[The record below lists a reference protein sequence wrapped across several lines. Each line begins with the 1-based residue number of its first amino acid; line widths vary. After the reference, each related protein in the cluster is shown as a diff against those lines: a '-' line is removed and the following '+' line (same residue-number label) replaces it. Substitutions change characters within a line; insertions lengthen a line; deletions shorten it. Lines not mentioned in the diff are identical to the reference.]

1 VGLVAREIE
10 AAGIPTVVL
19 SNIPVLTGAVRVPRM
34 AAIEYPIGLT
44 LGAPEDRA
52 GQLAV
57 LRATL
62 ALFETI
68 DAPGGAIDLPFD
80 WPYARSEFE
89 TEPPV
94 PPPIVSWLVRHP
106 WQLPRLLAREV
117 PDAG

>member
-1 VGLVAREIE
+1 MGLVAREIE

-19 SNIPVLTGAVRVPRM
+19 SNIPVLTGAVGVPRM

-44 LGAPEDRA
+44 LGAPGDRE

-57 LRATL
+57 LRAML

-68 DAPGGAIDLPFD
+68 ATPGGVVHLPFD
-80 WPYARSEFE
+80 WSHGRNDFD

-94 PPPIVSWLVRHP
+94 PPPIATWLIRRP
-106 WQLPRLLAREV
+106 WQLPRLLARDV
-117 PDAG
+117 PDAE

>member
-10 AAGIPTVVL
+10 TAGIPTVVL
-19 SNIPVLTGAVRVPRM
+19 SNIPVLTGAVGVPRM

-44 LGAPEDRA
+44 LGVPEDRE

-62 ALFETI
+62 ALFEIVAT
-68 DAPGGAIDLPFD
+68 PGGAVDLPFD
-80 WPYARSEFE
+80 WEYGRNEPE

-94 PPPIVSWLVRHP
+94 PPPIVNWLIRRP
-106 WQLPRLLAREV
+106 WQLPRLLARDV
-117 PDAG
+117 PEAG